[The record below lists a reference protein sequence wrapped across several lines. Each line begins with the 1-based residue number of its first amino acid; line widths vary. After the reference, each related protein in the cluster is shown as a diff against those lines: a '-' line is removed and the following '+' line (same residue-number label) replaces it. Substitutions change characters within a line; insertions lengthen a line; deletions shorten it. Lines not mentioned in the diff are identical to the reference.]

1 MVRRVV
7 DKRKIIIDCDP
18 GIDDALAIF
27 MALASDELEVLG
39 ITTVAGNV
47 NVAQVS
53 VNALS
58 LVSLCG
64 KRIPVCRGAA
74 KPLIHT

>member
-58 LVSLCG
+58 
-64 KRIPVCRGAA
+64 
-74 KPLIHT
+74 